1 MKFIYLTLTLL
12 VAVVSPLTVAA
23 QGNRLSSEAANA
35 LHAPEK
41 AILYYLNPDSK
52 RDTNDITLHGFKIL
66 KQVMLE
72 GKQAVMASAAFELA
86 ITQGQNRVSAD
97 CFEPRHALR
106 VKANGQT
113 YDFLLCYQC
122 GALYVYRGKSLM
134 ETVVVRGSPE
144 VLSSLLVDAKAPM
157 SKSGDQ

>member
-12 VAVVSPLTVAA
+12 VAVVSPLSVAA
-23 QGNRLSSEAANA
+23 QGTTLSPEAASV
-35 LHAPEK
+35 LHAPENT
-41 AILYYLNPDSK
+41 ILYYLNPDSK

-66 KQVMLE
+66 KQVTLE
-72 GKQAVMASAAFELA
+72 GKQAVMASEAFEEA
-86 ITQGQNRVSAD
+86 IFQGRDGVQAD
-97 CFEPRHALR
+97 CFDPRHALR

-122 GALYVYRGKSLM
+122 GALEVYRGKSLM

-144 VLSSLLVDAKAPM
+144 VLSSLLVGAKAPQ
-157 SKSGDQ
+157 SKSGEQ